1 MRSRNRAFSKKKVL
15 ILSLLILLLC
25 MSIGYADLS
34 SSLKLNAIASVDKMT
49 WDVHLEN
56 VVVRS
61 GSVSTN
67 PPTLNN
73 EKTGVTFSVSFKQPN
88 EYYEFYIDVVNKGT
102 IDAQVDSFFKT
113 TLTAEQAK
121 FIDYKI
127 TYKDE
132 TEIKKNDILSAGEK
146 ETLKVLVYIKDLHES
161 LYPSINATLTLEGK
175 INYIQKNDDGV
186 HRNKN
191 SLYEEVRSQTQPDT
205 NINFGAISSDTNGK
219 GVYTLSRTVSYAYPV
234 YYYRGDVKNN
244 NVIFGGYCWQ
254 IIRTTTTGGIKLI
267 YNGVP
272 NNGACDNTGTDKE
285 IGKSAFNI
293 MDNDA
298 KYVGYMYDDNTKDS
312 TIKEFI
318 DEWFSA
324 NLINYQDY
332 LEDTPFYNER
342 DYDAAVEFPFNY
354 APRKRI
360 WGNSLYNY
368 EEIVPKTTIKLGA
381 TYIEDVF
388 TVSSDNG
395 NGRLTYPIGLLTS
408 DEVVMAGGRGFI
420 SDSDTGA
427 NTNYFLYTGS
437 WYSTIS
443 SSSSFSDLNTH
454 CIGVYYDGYIRM
466 TMVGTLLGVRPVLSL
481 QACTSY
487 TSGDGTSNSP
497 YIITK

>member
-1 MRSRNRAFSKKKVL
+1 MRSKNRASSKKKML
-15 ILSLLILLLC
+15 ILSLLILLSCL
-25 MSIGYADLS
+25 SIGYAYLS

-67 PPTLNN
+67 SPTLNN

-285 IGKSAFNI
+285 IGKSAFNTEAF
-293 MDNDA
+293 DQ
-298 KYVGYMYDDNTKDS
+298 KYIGYMYDNNTKNS
-312 TIKEFI
+312 TIKEVI
-318 DEWFSA
+318 DEWFA
-324 NLINYQDY
+324 TNLIDYLKY

-342 DYDAAVEFPFNY
+342 DYITENNPL
-354 APRKRI
+354 I
-360 WGNSLYNY
+360 SLIT
-368 EEIVPKTTIKLGA
+368 IVKTMTNPAK
-381 TYIEDVF
+381 
-388 TVSSDNG
+388 
-395 NGRLTYPIGLLTS
+395 
-408 DEVVMAGGRGFI
+408 VV
-420 SDSDTGA
+420 
-427 NTNYFLYTGS
+427 
-437 WYSTIS
+437 
-443 SSSSFSDLNTH
+443 
-454 CIGVYYDGYIRM
+454 
-466 TMVGTLLGVRPVLSL
+466 
-481 QACTSY
+481 
-487 TSGDGTSNSP
+487 
-497 YIITK
+497 IIA

>member
-1 MRSRNRAFSKKKVL
+1 MRSKNRASSKKKML
-15 ILSLLILLLC
+15 ILSLLILLSCL
-25 MSIGYADLS
+25 SIGYAYLS
-34 SSLKLNAIASVDKMT
+34 SSLKLDIVANVDKLT
-49 WDVHLEN
+49 WDIHLEN

-61 GSVSTN
+61 GSVSAI
-67 PPTLNN
+67 PPVISSD
-73 EKTGVTFSVSFKQPN
+73 KTSVSLTVTFSQPN

-113 TLTAEQAK
+113 TLTAEQTK

-161 LYPSINATLTLEGK
+161 LYPSINATLKLEGK

-267 YNGVP
+267 YNGLP
-272 NNGACDNTGTDKE
+272 NNGICDNTGDTTE
-285 IGKSAFNI
+285 IGRSIYTIEGNNI
-293 MDNDA
+293 
-298 KYVGYMYDDNTKDS
+298 KYAGYMYDNNTIDT
-312 TIKEFI
+312 TIKEVI
-318 DEWFSA
+318 DEWFSS
-324 NLINYQDY
+324 NLVAYLEY

-342 DYDAAVEFPFNY
+342 DVVTNNNGEYFVFG
-354 APRKRI
+354 PRYRI
-360 WGNSLYNY
+360 WGTTTSRADYAKT
-368 EEIVPKTTIKLGA
+368 VP
-381 TYIEDVF
+381 
-388 TVSSDNG
+388 
-395 NGRLTYPIGLLTS
+395 
-408 DEVVMAGGRGFI
+408 
-420 SDSDTGA
+420 
-427 NTNYFLYTGS
+427 NT
-437 WYSTIS
+437 
-443 SSSSFSDLNTH
+443 
-454 CIGVYYDGYIRM
+454 YIRM
-466 TMVGTLLGVRPVLSL
+466 NTTTNEDIFTVNSEIGNGAFFRD
-481 QACTSY
+481 Q
-487 TSGDGTSNSP
+487 DGTVSR
-497 YIITK
+497 

>member
-285 IGKSAFNI
+285 IGKSAFNTEAF
-293 MDNDA
+293 DQ
-298 KYVGYMYDDNTKDS
+298 KYIGYMYDNNTKNS
-312 TIKEFI
+312 TIKEVI
-318 DEWFSA
+318 DEWFA
-324 NLINYQDY
+324 TNLIDYLKY

-342 DYDAAVEFPFNY
+342 DFVEGVGFPMAF
-354 APRKRI
+354 APRVRI
-360 WGNSLYNY
+360 WGNRTDNY
-368 EEIVPKTTIKLGA
+368 AETVPNTTIKVGA
-381 TYIEDVF
+381 TNIEDVF
-388 TVSSDNG
+388 SVSSDIG
-395 NGRLTYPIGLLTS
+395 NGKLTYPVSLITS
-408 DEVVMAGGRGFI
+408 DETVMAGGRGWI
-420 SDSDTGA
+420 SDSNTGTSEYYLK
-427 NTNYFLYTGS
+427 NKS
-437 WYSTIS
+437 WYWTIS
-443 SSSSFSDLNTH
+443 PAYFDPIVGFL
-454 CIGVYYDGYIRM
+454 GVYVDQLGIGCPIISD
-466 TMVGTLLGVRPVLSL
+466 VGGIRPVVSL
-481 QACTSY
+481 QARTIY
-487 TSGDGTSNSP
+487 QSGEGTINSP

>member
-25 MSIGYADLS
+25 MSIGYAVLS

-132 TEIKKNDILSAGEK
+132 TEIKKNDILNAGEK

-161 LYPSINATLTLEGK
+161 LYPSINTTLTLEGK
-175 INYIQKNDDGV
+175 IDYIQKNDDGV
-186 HRNKN
+186 VRNKN
-191 SLYEEVRSQTQPDT
+191 SLYEEIRKQTQLDSG
-205 NINFGAISSDTNGK
+205 INFSEPSSGETNGK
-219 GVYTLSRTVSYAYPV
+219 GVYTLSRTASYAYPV
-234 YYYRGDVKNN
+234 YYYRGDIQNN

-267 YNGVP
+267 YNGLP
-272 NNGACDNTGTDKE
+272 NNGVCDKTE
-285 IGKSAFNI
+285 EERSIGKSAFNTEK
-293 MDNDA
+293 DDP
-298 KYVGYMYDDNTKDS
+298 KYVGYMYDNNTKNS
-312 TIKEFI
+312 TIKEVI
-318 DEWFSA
+318 DTWFA
-324 NLINYQDY
+324 TNLIDYLNY

-342 DYDAAVEFPFNY
+342 DYKVSEPQSTYLHF
-354 APRKRI
+354 APKLRI
-360 WGNSLYNY
+360 WKGLAMDSHAN
-368 EEIVPKTTIKLGA
+368 TTIKLGA
-381 TYIEDVF
+381 ANVSDIF
-388 TVSSDNG
+388 TVSESIG
-395 NGRLTYPIGLLTS
+395 NGALTYPIGLITS
-408 DEVVMAGGRGFI
+408 DEMILAGNIGRTNGQNENINCYLSINVVFWTMSPHSYGDWAYVNNMDKKGFLSWGGNTAGAWA
-420 SDSDTGA
+420 T
-427 NTNYFLYTGS
+427 
-437 WYSTIS
+437 
-443 SSSSFSDLNTH
+443 
-454 CIGVYYDGYIRM
+454 
-466 TMVGTLLGVRPVLSL
+466 RPVVSL
-481 QACTSY
+481 KPT
-487 TSGDGTSNSP
+487 TFISGDGTYSTP
-497 YIITK
+497 YIITN